1 MAVFVT
7 IFIISAYDKALLS
20 ILFDGS
26 SALTTTDKND
36 VRDFMKGLLNE
47 YQINANHSSNVIQ
60 YYNDAYVEAT
70 CQNVLEKASSN
81 LLDAFFNGILIT
93 GGGTSLTKALT
104 KAKTELLNSD
114 CSSTESDRKKVALI
128 IASSPNDPT
137 ISASTL
143 LLDEAQALKDEG
155 VIIHA
160 LGLKTANRTEL
171 ELVTGDPTKVIMLSA
186 YPMLASIDLAVLV
199 NNLLETEGSVIC
211 LFCPFVSSFVWILNI
226 FLFVLLC
233 NVILQ
238 IIIQVILFS
247 SQIELLSARVL
258 RTANMFK
265 FLHSDTVVV
274 YRTSGTAR

>member
-7 IFIISAYDKALLS
+7 IFFISAYDKALFG

-26 SALTTTDKND
+26 SALTETDKND
-36 VRDFMKGLLNE
+36 VQDFMKGLLNE
-47 YQINANHSSNVIQ
+47 YHINANHSSNVIQ

-81 LLDAFFNGILIT
+81 SLDAFFDNILIT

-137 ISASTL
+137 LSAPTL

-160 LGLKTANRTEL
+160 LGLKTADRTEL
-171 ELVTGDPTKVIMLSA
+171 ELVTGDPTKVTMLSA
-186 YPMLASIDLAVLV
+186 YPDLASIDLAVLM
-199 NNLLETEGSVIC
+199 NNLLETEGSYIRF
-211 LFCPFVSSFVWILNI
+211 FCPF
-226 FLFVLLC
+226 
-233 NVILQ
+233 
-238 IIIQVILFS
+238 
-247 SQIELLSARVL
+247 R
-258 RTANMFK
+258 
-265 FLHSDTVVV
+265 
-274 YRTSGTAR
+274 